1 MAILE
6 TARASD
12 HQPGQPERP
21 RREPETTP
29 HDEEVPAW
37 EAIGDDLWLPRR
49 VRGSF
54 RGGALG

>member
-1 MAILE
+1 VE
-6 TARASD
+6 TSRTSD
-12 HQPGQPERP
+12 HKPGQPERP
-21 RREPETTP
+21 RQEPDTSQP
-29 HDEEVPAW
+29 DGEVLAW

>member
-1 MAILE
+1 ME
-6 TARASD
+6 TPGASG
-12 HQPGQPERP
+12 HKQGQPELP
-21 RREPETTP
+21 RREPKTSP
-29 HDEEVPAW
+29 HEEEVLAW

>member
-1 MAILE
+1 VAILE
-6 TARASD
+6 TSRGSD
-12 HQPGQPERP
+12 HQPSQPERAP
-21 RREPETTP
+21 REPDKSS
-29 HDEEVPAW
+29 HEEEILPW